1 MIQSRSLPWYA
12 CKMACMICISL
23 LLLIHSISTFA
34 QEQPPKPIKVSTFQN
49 LSFGAFFQ
57 GVAGGSVII
66 YPNGSRSVTGD
77 VIQASLGFSY
87 YPAIFEVEANPGCL
101 LVIQKGPDVLLSGS
115 NGGSLTLHLGD
126 TSPASPFV
134 NTLTPPGKTQVR
146 VGATLLVG
154 SPLANP
160 VGNYSG
166 SFLITIIQQ

>member
-1 MIQSRSLPWYA
+1 MSPW
-12 CKMACMICISL
+12 CKITHLVGTIL
-23 LLLIHSISTFA
+23 LVVFLCFQAQA
-34 QEQPPKPIKVSTFQN
+34 QENPPKPIKVTTFQN

-87 YPAIFEVEANPGCL
+87 YPAIFEVEANPGSL
-101 LVIQKGPDVLLSGS
+101 IIIQKGPDVLLPGS
-115 NGGSLTLHLGD
+115 NGGSMTLHLGD
-126 TSPASPFV
+126 TDPTSPFI
-134 NTLTPPGKTQVR
+134 NTLRPPGKTQVR

-160 VGNYSG
+160 VGSYSG
-166 SFLITIIQQ
+166 SFLVTFIQQ

>member
-1 MIQSRSLPWYA
+1 MIKSGSILSLW
-12 CKMACMICISL
+12 CKIVQLVCGSL
-23 LLLIHSISTFA
+23 LMIFFCLPAHA
-34 QEQPPKPIKVSTFQN
+34 QEHPPKPIKVTTFQN

-87 YPAIFEVEANPGCL
+87 YPAIFEVEANPGSL
-101 LVIQKGPDVLLSGS
+101 MIIQKGPDVLLPGS
-115 NGGSLTLHLGD
+115 NGGSMTLHIGD
-126 TSPASPFV
+126 TDPASPFI

-160 VGNYSG
+160 VGSYSG
-166 SFLITIIQQ
+166 SFLITFIQQ

>member
-1 MIQSRSLPWYA
+1 MITSKSPLSRWWKVIRLACLSLFVLFIYLSA
-12 CKMACMICISL
+12 
-23 LLLIHSISTFA
+23 HA
-34 QEQPPKPIKVSTFQN
+34 QEHPPKPIKVTTFQN

-57 GVAGGSVII
+57 GVAGGTVII

-87 YPAIFEVEANPGCL
+87 FAAIFEVEANPGAL
-101 LVIQKGPDVLLSGS
+101 LVIQKGPDVLLPGS
-115 NGGSLTLHLGD
+115 NGGSMTLHIGD
-126 TSPASPFV
+126 TDPVSPFV

-160 VGNYSG
+160 VGSYSG
-166 SFLITIIQQ
+166 NFLITFIQQ

>member
-1 MIQSRSLPWYA
+1 MRKTRSILSLW
-12 CKMACMICISL
+12 CKIARMICGSL
-23 LLLIHSISTFA
+23 LFLYFPAHA
-34 QEQPPKPIKVSTFQN
+34 QEHPPKPIKVTTFQN

-57 GVAGGSVII
+57 GVVGGSVII

-87 YPAIFEVEANPGCL
+87 FAAIFEVEANPGSL
-101 LVIQKGPDVLLSGS
+101 LVIQKGPDILLPGS
-115 NGGSLTLHLGD
+115 NGGSMTLHIGD
-126 TSPASPFV
+126 TDPVSPFI

-160 VGNYSG
+160 VGSYSG
-166 SFLITIIQQ
+166 SFLVTFIQQ